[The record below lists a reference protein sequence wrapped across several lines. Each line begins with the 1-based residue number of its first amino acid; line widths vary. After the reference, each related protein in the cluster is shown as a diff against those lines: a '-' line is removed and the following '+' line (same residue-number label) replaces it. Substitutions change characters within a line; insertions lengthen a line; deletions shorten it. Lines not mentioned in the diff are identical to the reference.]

1 MKLKEVDK
9 MDKPKWYY
17 LLIHDTTDDE
27 IACIECNL
35 PIKAEMLCSEVIKLD
50 GYHSV
55 GVSQEEYLQWQEEN
69 QGSEE

>member
-1 MKLKEVDK
+1 MILSA
-9 MDKPKWYY
+9 
-17 LLIHDTTDDE
+17 DDE

-35 PIKAEMLCSEVIKLD
+35 PIKPEMLCSEVIKLD
-50 GYHSV
+50 GYHAV